1 VPLEVPLYP
10 KPAALKPEILRPLPF
25 SDVDLPLTGESA
37 TIDTSGLSMTK
48 RSRYCPGPTRML
60 RDAADGGAPLRAE
73 VMVENVVARLESD
86 GGEAVT

>member
-1 VPLEVPLYP
+1 
-10 KPAALKPEILRPLPF
+10 
-25 SDVDLPLTGESA
+25 
-37 TIDTSGLSMTK
+37 
-48 RSRYCPGPTRML
+48 ML